1 MKRLN
6 ARYLHYLDEVS
17 LDCTRYLYSQINWDS
32 RLILLKGPKGVGKT
46 TMLLQHISF

>member
-17 LDCTRYLYSQINWDS
+17 LDLTRYLYSQINWDN
-32 RLILLKGPKGVGKT
+32 RLILLKHRYLYT
-46 TMLLQHISF
+46 QIFY

>member
-17 LDCTRYLYSQINWDS
+17 LEFTLCSNQLGQPFDFAERS
-32 RLILLKGPKGVGKT
+32 KGCW
-46 TMLLQHISF
+46 QDNYAFAAH